1 VRPFASKEA
10 VWRGRVGFGVLTRN
24 VTSAPLSAEAPVR
37 NPLFPKTR
45 SWFALGAPLELM
57 SSLSVMRILYVMI
70 GLLWPVLA
78 LAVGVDSS
86 TRIALLT
93 MTAAMGVTWLVLLR
107 VRRLGILAGE
117 LLLGGAWLAVA
128 VVASTDHGGLVS
140 VVYLAASLPI
150 IAIAGMFLSTSGLL
164 LQHGLAATTVWIAAA
179 QVTGPFRATVIALAA
194 TLALGCCS
202 AVVTLLMRSSRR
214 RNTIDADTGL
224 PNGYG
229 LAARVRAKEWSNYV
243 VTTVA
248 LSGLPDVRE
257 ALGYLVGTE
266 LLRRGV
272 EDLGQVMPAD
282 ALIGRV
288 DGDEL
293 VVILPVGPGHS
304 PGGGAAAVDDSLL
317 VAAIARGKDV
327 AAQLVRGIG
336 AGRYLV
342 EGIEISLRG
351 HAGVAAAPWDGD
363 DVAGV
368 VRRASLSARRAVTEG
383 QQCRVWDGERDA
395 MTADDLTLLA
405 DLRFASARNELWL
418 AYQPQIDPAS
428 GRAEAVES
436 LLRWNSD
443 SRGLVSPGRFIP
455 LAERTGLID
464 ALTDWV
470 LDEALDAQVRWRAD
484 GLDLPVSVNISAK
497 AFARPDLAEWVVA
510 KLRHRCLPP
519 SCLTLEVTETAQ
531 VNDLF
536 QAVRLLRPLHDLG
549 VRVSIDD
556 FGTGYTS
563 FAMLPE
569 LPLDELKVDRS
580 FVVRSATS
588 AADEAIVRSVLELA
602 HRLGITA
609 VAEGVEDVVTQ
620 DRMIAYGFDLLQGY
634 HLARPMREQS
644 LLEFVGAQCSSPAA
658 RAVVSV
664 ASEPS
669 TAHP

>member
-1 VRPFASKEA
+1 
-10 VWRGRVGFGVLTRN
+10 
-24 VTSAPLSAEAPVR
+24 
-37 NPLFPKTR
+37 
-45 SWFALGAPLELM
+45 
-57 SSLSVMRILYVMI
+57 
-70 GLLWPVLA
+70 LA
-78 LAVGVDSS
+78 C
-86 TRIALLT
+86 
-93 MTAAMGVTWLVLLR
+93 
-107 VRRLGILAGE
+107 E
-117 LLLGGAWLAVA
+117 LLLGGVWLAIA
-128 VVASTDHGGLVS
+128 VVASADRGGLVT
-140 VVYLAASLPI
+140 VVYLVASLPI
-150 IAIAGMFLSTSGLL
+150 IATAGMFLSTSALF
-164 LQHGLAATTVWIAAA
+164 LQQGLAAATVWIAMI
-179 QVTGPFRATVIALAA
+179 QVTGPWRASIMAIVA
-194 TLALGCCS
+194 TLALGSCS
-202 AVVTLLMRSSRR
+202 AIVALLMRSSRR

-229 LAARVRAKEWSNYV
+229 LAARVRAKGWSTYV

-293 VVILPVGPGHS
+293 VVILPVSS
-304 PGGGAAAVDDSLL
+304 PPTLGAAPDAVDDSLL
-317 VAAIARGKDV
+317 VSAITRGKDV
-327 AAQLVRGIG
+327 AEQLIRGIG

-351 HAGVAAAPWDGD
+351 HAGVAASPWDGD

-368 VRRASLSARRAVTEG
+368 VRRASLSARRAVSEG

-405 DLRFASARNELWL
+405 DLRFASARQELWL
-418 AYQPQIDPAS
+418 AYQPQIDPVS
-428 GRAEAVES
+428 GRAQAVES
-436 LLRWNSD
+436 LLRWDSS

-470 LDEALDAQVRWRAD
+470 IDEALDSQVRWRAN

-497 AFARPDLAEWVVA
+497 AFSRPDLAEWVVA
-510 KLRHRCLPP
+510 KLRQRDLPP
-519 SCLTLEVTETAQ
+519 ACLTLEVTETAQ

-609 VAEGVEDVVTQ
+609 VAEGVEDAVTQ

-634 HLARPMREQS
+634 HLARPMREQD
-644 LLEFVGAQCSSPAA
+644 LVDFMAGKAPAPA
-658 RAVVSV
+658 VPAVVS
-664 ASEPS
+664 APS
-669 TAHP
+669 GSSTGIS